1 LDDKNLPVQAKST
14 QISIAPKV
22 VPGILVF
29 GGLAGVLLTPYDLI
43 FALVIISGISLF
55 ITRALVRKSVEATS
69 GSMQE
74 NPFMHELKL
83 LEHTLAQTKYLT
95 KMSSW
100 GEKAFNQAKELHERC
115 KLIDVSLNKKFSP
128 SELAFSRYQNAV
140 SAATQSLSANLKL
153 IASTL
158 TSMDVAAT
166 QSEDQINLVKQLLSD
181 NAETLKLLSELSHSL
196 NQINAGGTLDAS
208 LEHSMTELKR
218 LTEQAKKYSR

>member
-1 LDDKNLPVQAKST
+1 MDDKNLPIQAKSA
-14 QISIAPKV
+14 QISIAPKI
-22 VPGILVF
+22 VPAILVF
-29 GGLAGVLLTPYDLI
+29 GGLAGVFLTPFDLI
-43 FALVIISGISLF
+43 FTLLIVSGIGLF
-55 ITRALVRKSVEATS
+55 ITRALVRKSVEATA
-69 GSMQE
+69 GSVQE
-74 NPFMHELKL
+74 DQFLHDLKQ
-83 LEHTLAQTKYLT
+83 LEHTMAQTKYLT

-100 GEKAFNQAKELHERC
+100 GQKAFEQTKELHERC

-140 SAATQSLSANLKL
+140 SASTQSLSANLKL

-166 QSEDQINLVKQLLSD
+166 QSEDQMNLVKQLLSD

-196 NQINAGGTLDAS
+196 NQINAGGTLDDS
-208 LEHSMTELKR
+208 LEHSMAELKR

>member
-1 LDDKNLPVQAKST
+1 LDDKNLPIQAKST

-22 VPGILVF
+22 VPGVLVF
-29 GGLAGVLLTPYDLI
+29 GGLAGVFLTPFDLI
-43 FALVIISGISLF
+43 FALVIVSGIGLF
-55 ITRALVRKSVEATS
+55 ITRALVKKSIEATA
-69 GSMQE
+69 GSIQE
-74 NPFMHELKL
+74 NPFLHDLKQ

-100 GEKAFNQAKELHERC
+100 GQKAFDQSQELHERC
-115 KLIDVSLNKKFSP
+115 NLIDVSLNKKFSS

-140 SAATQSLSANLKL
+140 SAATQSISDNLKL

-166 QSEDQINLVKQLLSD
+166 QTEDQINLVKQLLND
-181 NAETLKLLSELSHSL
+181 NAETLKLLSDLSHSL
-196 NQINAGGTLDAS
+196 NQINPGGTLDAS
-208 LEHSMTELKR
+208 LDDSMVELKR